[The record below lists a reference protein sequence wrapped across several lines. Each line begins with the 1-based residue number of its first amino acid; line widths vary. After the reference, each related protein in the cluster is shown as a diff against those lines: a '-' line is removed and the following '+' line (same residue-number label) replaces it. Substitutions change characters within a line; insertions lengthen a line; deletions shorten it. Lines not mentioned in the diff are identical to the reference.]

1 MHDKDDERRK
11 STHMKGGFEMVDM
24 RMDFGTNDH
33 WRNIMPTKADLPFV
47 EKNLSK
53 GHLRK
58 LAALR
63 KSLGDDIANKA
74 FAEWYEKEGA
84 QGDEQEDKNAELVA
98 STLWPL
104 VESKKLVIPKT
115 GYVVKRGRGRLLVE
129 PASKS

>member
-1 MHDKDDERRK
+1 
-11 STHMKGGFEMVDM
+11 MVDM
-24 RMDFGTNDH
+24 RKDFSTNDH
-33 WRNIMPTKADLPFV
+33 RRTIMPTKADLPFV

-58 LAALR
+58 LTALR
-63 KSLGDDIANKA
+63 KSLGDDIANKV

-84 QGDEQEDKNAELVA
+84 RGDGQEDKNAELVA